1 MYFEFEKNLSFDR
14 MSERLSRRGIEDS
27 KFMLELRN
35 ESLSNVD
42 PYDDDLS
49 DDTKDMIKLEMDS
62 MWYFFRDILRVPT
75 QGGGF
80 APYKLNEANLELL
93 TLLTMR
99 QSAWV
104 TTPRQSLTRFTL
116 AAWIVWNSMR
126 WFGKNYMTLR
136 IISKDIDTSISF
148 KETLASSIFKS
159 IPSYIRSDTTVEEL
173 FSREFKYVRTEKCDS
188 KLDADRIN
196 SASTSSMDLNIYLD
210 AESIPHIYECYST
223 IPQSI
228 FISTVADYRDAEYNG
243 ALDVLNTAYP
253 FTRDLYSGDYAH
265 RNDNPYKLFHIKKQ
279 LCQLLDAPNE
289 YDTMCAALGWDEDVI
304 RREVLLERK

>member
-1 MYFEFEKNLSFDR
+1 MRFEYEKNISFDR
-14 MSERLSRRGIEDS
+14 MSERLSRRGVEDS
-27 KFMLELRN
+27 KFMLELNN

-42 PYDDDLS
+42 PYDVDLS
-49 DDTKDMIKLEMDS
+49 DENKKKVIDEIDY
-62 MWYFFRDILRVPT
+62 MWYFFRDVLRVPA

-93 TLLTMR
+93 TILKMR

-104 TTPRQSLTRFTL
+104 TIPRQSLTRFTL
-116 AAWIVWNSMR
+116 AAWIVWNSVK
-126 WFGKNYMTLR
+126 FCGKNYKTLR
-136 IISKDIDTSISF
+136 VISKNMETSSYFI
-148 KETLASSIFKS
+148 ETLILSIFKS
-159 IPSYIRSDTTVEEL
+159 IPSYITANISDMEL
-173 FSREFKYVRTEKCDS
+173 LDNSFKHIQREKCDS

-196 SASTSSMDLNIYLD
+196 KVSTSMDLNIYLD
-210 AESIPHIYECYST
+210 AEFIPHIYDCYST

-243 ALDVLNTAYP
+243 VLDILDTAYP
-253 FTRDLYSGDYAH
+253 FTKDLY
-265 RNDNPYKLFHIKKQ
+265 NDNYTHRTDELYKLFHIRKQ

-289 YDTMCAALGWDEDVI
+289 YDMMCDALCWDEDVI